1 MFSNHLNRRILIGF
15 FLALAIMAWM
25 AVYSYINTRRLISS
39 SKDVAQTHALLH
51 HSQRLLAVAANMELG
66 QRGYSLT
73 GNEEFLEP
81 YINATEE
88 IFDDL
93 SILRELTKSNERQFN
108 RMAALE
114 KNIGELVA
122 FSSSV
127 VEARK
132 DSYEGAWKMNDS
144 MRGKEV
150 LDRIRNSII
159 ELESEEKKLLDE
171 RIVANE
177 EQIRKFNISVTGLL
191 SVSCFIL
198 LILLF
203 TLNENMKVRTASEK
217 TLIKAAEEIRDL
229 YDNAPCGYHSLD
241 RNGVFVEINKTMM
254 EWLGYENKEEIIGK
268 LRFEDVISAT
278 DLQAF
283 RDNFPSYKKRG
294 FVHNVEL
301 SFKKR
306 DGTEFPVI
314 LSSTAIFDEAGE
326 FLKSR
331 SSSFDNT
338 DRKLAET
345 QIINLNKEL
354 EAFTYSVSH
363 DLRAP
368 LRSVDGYSRIL
379 YEDYHEKLDPEGKRL
394 IKVIVNNAGRMGKL
408 IDDLL
413 DFSRLGRKEI
423 QRTSID
429 MEALAKTIASEAI
442 EHESTRKIELIV
454 HPLHRGFGD
463 IDMIRQVW
471 VNLIS
476 NAIKYTGKNPEAR
489 LEIRS
494 ADDGEEVHYS
504 ISDNG
509 VGFDMQYAGK
519 LFGVF
524 QRLHRIQDFS
534 GTGVG
539 LAIVKRIISRH
550 NGRVWAEGE
559 VDRGATFHFTIPN
572 YNGK

>member
-254 EWLGYENKEEIIGK
+254 EWLGYKNKEEIIGK